1 MHDATASRIR
11 GAGDS
16 RAVPR
21 LRYLST
27 AAGLVAEDEFAA
39 RLLIANATL
48 TNGCVTI
55 TGSTMSTVTR

>member
-1 MHDATASRIR
+1 MHDATVSRIR

-27 AAGLVAEDEFAA
+27 SAGLVAEDEFAA
-39 RLLIANATL
+39 RLLIANWTL
-48 TNGCVTI
+48 TDGRVTI
-55 TGSTMSTVTR
+55 SGSTVSTVTQ